1 MELRTRQV
9 LQQIVASLK
18 NDLPT
23 EIVSVRAFGSRTRG
37 DHDGN
42 SDFDVL
48 VLVRHRTTE
57 IQERIVAAFVTGELE
72 SGIPFEPV
80 IKILDSFEQEE
91 RYQTLFYRN
100 IMNEGVLI

>member
-1 MELRTRQV
+1 MELRARQV

-18 NDLPT
+18 HDLPT
-23 EIVSVRAFGSRTRG
+23 EVVSVRAFGSRIRG

-48 VLVRHRTTE
+48 VLVKHRTTE
-57 IQERIVAAFVTGELE
+57 IQERIITAFVTGELE

-80 IKILDSFEQEE
+80 IKTLDSFAREE
-91 RYQTLFYRN
+91 RYHTLFYRN
-100 IMNEGVLI
+100 IVNESVLI